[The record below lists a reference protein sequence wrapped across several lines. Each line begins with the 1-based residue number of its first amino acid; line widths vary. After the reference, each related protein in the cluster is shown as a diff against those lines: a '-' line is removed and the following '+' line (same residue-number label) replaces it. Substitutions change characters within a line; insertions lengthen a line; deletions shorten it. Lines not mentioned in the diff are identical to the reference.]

1 MSEGLI
7 VAQQMPEHQRRHT
20 NVPCH
25 QVWVA
30 RSRTNPELMY
40 VLDYI
45 LERKSITDLA
55 MSIRDQVRAEC
66 FINAAP
72 GDAPGPQLSW

>member
-1 MSEGLI
+1 M
-7 VAQQMPEHQRRHT
+7 
-20 NVPCH
+20 
-25 QVWVA
+25 A

-55 MSIRDQVRAEC
+55 MSIRDQVRAGC
-66 FINAAP
+66 FMNAAP
-72 GDAPGPQLSW
+72 GDAPGSCHSDVAELDHGMKVPLLGEFAAA